1 MKNNKKVFRTRVS
14 VLTLVLILLCF
25 LPIIIPMIT
34 RGITVEFWIVIGVLL
49 LCIYLIIDIN
59 YTISDNTLIIRMF
72 SVNSTRIVISNITSI
87 TRSYNPISS
96 PASSLKRLR
105 VNYKPNLKNSYILIS
120 PTREQEFI
128 DTMKSINPNIEINIS
143 NKKELWRIQDWD
155 I

>member
-1 MKNNKKVFRTRVS
+1 
-14 VLTLVLILLCF
+14 
-25 LPIIIPMIT
+25 MIT